1 MTQLAFFPSTSLFG
15 LKVKMPRTCKCGGD
29 LARIDAS
36 DGASYATLYCAT
48 CAARRGSLSEQTAK
62 WIEAVAGMFG
72 APAAIKLKRRRP

>member
-1 MTQLAFFPSTSLFG
+1 VTQLALLPNTSLFG
-15 LKVKMPRTCKCGGD
+15 LKVKMPHACKCGGD

-72 APAAIKLKRRRP
+72 APAAISLRRLRP